1 MDIYE
6 KPAAIIITGIPWWLS
21 GKESSFHAGAT
32 RDVGLIAGSRRSPR
46 VGHGNPLHYFFFF
59 LRIPW
64 TEEPARLQSTGSQRA
79 DTTEVT

>member
-59 LRIPW
+59 ENPLDRGACQA
-64 TEEPARLQSTGSQRA
+64 TVHRVSKSRH
-79 DTTEVT
+79 D

>member
-32 RDVGLIAGSRRSPR
+32 RDVGLITGSGRSPR
-46 VGHGNPLHYFFFF
+46 VGHGNPLHYSG
-59 LRIPW
+59 LENSLDMGACQATVHNVSKSRHN
-64 TEEPARLQSTGSQRA
+64 
-79 DTTEVT
+79 